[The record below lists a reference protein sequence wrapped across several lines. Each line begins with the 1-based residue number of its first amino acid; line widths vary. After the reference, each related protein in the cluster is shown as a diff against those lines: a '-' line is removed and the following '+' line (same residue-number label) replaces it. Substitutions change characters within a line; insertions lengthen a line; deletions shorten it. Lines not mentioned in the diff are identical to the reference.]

1 MWLSVA
7 VSFLF
12 FSPSGAFLGLKPS
25 ASLRKVNKLEV
36 RMAIDDFVIQ
46 KLQLIQN
53 TYDAL
58 SERLGDPDVLNDQ
71 TLLLSTTQERAS
83 IEKAVEAFIKWKD
96 MEQERLDMQEMEQDP
111 SADAELREYSRSEQ
125 KVLVATQEELESD
138 LMLMLLPQDP
148 LDEKNVM
155 LEVSRR
161 TLYFPSYP

>member
-1 MWLSVA
+1 
-7 VSFLF
+7 
-12 FSPSGAFLGLKPS
+12 
-25 ASLRKVNKLEV
+25 
-36 RMAIDDFVIQ
+36 
-46 KLQLIQN
+46 
-53 TYDAL
+53 
-58 SERLGDPDVLNDQ
+58 
-71 TLLLSTTQERAS
+71 
-83 IEKAVEAFIKWKD
+83 

>member
-1 MWLSVA
+1 
-7 VSFLF
+7 
-12 FSPSGAFLGLKPS
+12 
-25 ASLRKVNKLEV
+25 
-36 RMAIDDFVIQ
+36 MAIDDFVIQ